1 MKRFLRRAAVLF
13 IVFVFGVAGTALLL
27 NNETTDDRS
36 DMNNPT
42 LPEVMIEFNGAMA
55 NRMYGYRQPMQVD
68 FARDSLTPLDTTKTL
83 TVVVNPYET
92 KVNSLSYE
100 IRTSDGSKVIE
111 NKKIKSLKESEGYLR
126 TTFEVSSDLFMNQEY
141 SMQIYLETNKGDA
154 YYYTRIISRPNL
166 NAGSYVRFVQSFYEK
181 CMDKVTADDLASY
194 MEPEEN
200 PVTNFANVTIH
211 STLSQVSWG
220 NLGPQIFKKGI
231 PVIKDIN
238 ETTGSISLQY
248 QISAKDSSGV
258 TLIYDVTEFYR
269 LRYDETR
276 IRLLNFTRSARQVF
290 NPEASVIS
298 DKGLLLGVRDKNV
311 NYMTNEDASV
321 AAFVQQ
327 GDLWT
332 YEPDSSKLVRIFTF
346 RRDEN
351 GDFRDSRQEHDIKII
366 RVQENG
372 DVDFVLYGYMNRGPH
387 EGYSGVCVYH
397 YSSDQNVVEERVFIP
412 STESP
417 EFLDADLG
425 TLSYVSSNNALFL
438 LFAQKLY
445 LVDIEESSF
454 KILDEGIL
462 SENFVVSETN
472 AHAAW
477 LVQEGKNAGCIKE
490 IDFDTLET
498 RLLTPQE
505 GQQLRTFGFM
515 NEDLIYGV
523 LRDADILTDDNGRV
537 REGVHTMYIEDFDG
551 SVKKEYHQDG
561 LFITDITIGT
571 TLMEFELSAQKG
583 NTYVYQKKDNIM
595 NNRKAASNQVTVEL
609 VSSEKAGTQ
618 IRLAIDEDPLTDEPL
633 IITAKMRSVE
643 DREVA
648 LDTQIPQEN
657 IYYVYAYGGLDRVF
671 TDPAKAIQRA
681 DEQYGV
687 VLNRSQQY
695 VWERGNKKT
704 QYQMNLE
711 DISEAMRTGIFDREV
726 IQKALG
732 SEGVILDLTGC
743 TLDSVL
749 YEVSAQRP
757 VLAKTGA
764 DSCVVIIGYDE
775 YNTYLYD
782 PKTGES
788 KPYGM
793 NDSTALFEKAG
804 NVFLS
809 YMENAN
815 Y

>member
-1 MKRFLRRAAVLF
+1 MKKFLRRTAVLF
-13 IVFVFGVAGTALLL
+13 LVFVLGVAGTALLL

-42 LPEVMIEFNGAMA
+42 LPEVMIEFNGTLA

-92 KVNSLSYE
+92 KVSSLSYE

-126 TTFEVSSDLFMNQEY
+126 TTIEISSDLFMNQEY
-141 SMQIYLETNKGDA
+141 SMQIYLDTNKGDA
-154 YYYTRIISRPNL
+154 YYYTRVISRPNL
-166 NAGSYVRFVQSFYEK
+166 NAGDYVRFVQSFYEK
-181 CMDKVTADDLASY
+181 CMDKATADDLASY
-194 MEPEEN
+194 LEPEESAA
-200 PVTNFANVTIH
+200 TNFSNITIH

-220 NLGPQIFKKGI
+220 SLKPQIYKKGI

-248 QISAKDSSGV
+248 QISAKDSSGEL
-258 TLIYDVTEFYR
+258 LIYDVTEFYR

-276 IRLLNFTRSARQVF
+276 IRLLNFNRSAAQVF
-290 NPEASVIS
+290 NPDASVIS
-298 DKGLLLGVRDKNV
+298 ESGLLLGVGSRDV

-321 AAFVQQ
+321 TAFVRQ

-332 YEPDSSKLVRIFTF
+332 YEPGNSKLVRIFSF
-346 RRDEN
+346 RKDED

-372 DVDFVLYGYMNRGPH
+372 DVDFVLYGYMNRGSH

-412 STESP
+412 CTESP
-417 EFLDADLG
+417 EFLNADLG
-425 TLSYVSSNNALFL
+425 TLSYVSSDNALFL

-445 LVDIEESSF
+445 LVEIENGSY

-462 SENFVVSETN
+462 NENFVVSDTN

-477 LVQEGKNAGCIKE
+477 LVQEGNDAGCIKE

-498 RLLTPQE
+498 RRITPE
-505 GQQLRTFGFM
+505 NGQQLRTFGFM

-523 LRDADILTDDNGRV
+523 LNDADILTDDNGRV
-537 REGVHTMYIEDFDG
+537 REGVTTMYIEGFDG
-551 SVKKEYHQDG
+551 TVKKEYHQDG
-561 LFITDITIGT
+561 LYITDISIGE
-571 TLMEFELSAQKG
+571 TLMEFELSAKDG
-583 NTYVYQKKDNIM
+583 NTYVYRKKDNIM
-595 NNRKAASNQVTVEL
+595 NNQKAAANQVTIEL
-609 VSSEKAGTQ
+609 VSGEKTGTQ
-618 IRLAIDEDPLTDEPL
+618 IRLAFEEDPLSEEPL
-633 IITAKMRSVE
+633 IILAKMRSVE
-643 DREVA
+643 DREIT
-648 LDTQIPQEN
+648 LDTQIPKEN
-657 IYYVYAYGGLDRVF
+657 IYYVYAYGGLDSVH

-681 DEQYGV
+681 DEQFGV
-687 VLNRSQQY
+687 VLNRAQQY

-704 QYQMNLE
+704 HYQMNLE
-711 DISEAMRTGIFDREV
+711 DIPEAMRTGVFDQEQ

-732 SEGVILDLTGC
+732 EEGMILDLTGC

-764 DSCVVIIGYDE
+764 DSCVIIIGYDE

-782 PKTGES
+782 PKTGDI

-809 YMENAN
+809 YMEEAN